1 MTVRHNAPAQR
12 YELFV
17 DGQCVG
23 LLDYRPTGDAL
34 AFVHTEIEP
43 HLRGNWLGAELV
55 RGALDDVRERGEHVL
70 PICPFVASFIDDH
83 PEYEDL
89 LAQYSTRSR

>member
-1 MTVRHNAPAQR
+1 MTVRHNAPSQR
-12 YELFV
+12 YELFL
-17 DGQCVG
+17 DGERVG
-23 LLDYRPTGDAL
+23 LLDYRATEDAL

-43 HLRGNWLGAELV
+43 RLRGNGLGAELV
-55 RGALDDVRERGEHVL
+55 RGALDDLRERGRRVL
-70 PICPFVASFIDDH
+70 PVCPFVADFIADH